1 MRVWICSV
9 RADGVIVGSRG
20 RILISFR
27 LFCFFSFSAV
37 CFLGPFHF
45 ALAGDFVS

>member
-1 MRVWICSV
+1 M

-27 LFCFFSFSAV
+27 FVCFCFVSFSL